1 MTYSRREQGQIA
13 RALRRLFESPLLFP
27 LTLPLYRMLPMRPI
41 TCFTSVALA
50 LTLAACTSYEPKPK
64 EPLQLDLTIRAA
76 PDANPDDQGRAAPIF
91 VRIYEL
97 KTDGA
102 FNAADFY
109 SLQDKD
115 KTVLADDLVKR
126 DQFQLRPGEHV
137 RVTRTANPASKTL
150 GILAAYRDLPH
161 AVWRTVYPL
170 PLTPDKAWYRLSSPK
185 LKLTITLDANAI
197 NVTGKPK

>member
-1 MTYSRREQGQIA
+1 
-13 RALRRLFESPLLFP
+13 
-27 LTLPLYRMLPMRPI
+27 MRPI
-41 TCFTSVALA
+41 TCFSALA
-50 LTLAACTSYEPKPK
+50 FALMLAACASRAPKPK

-76 PDANPDDQGRAAPIF
+76 TNVNLNDQGRATPIV

-115 KTVLADDLVKR
+115 KTELADDLVKR
-126 DQFQLRPGEHV
+126 DQFRLRPGEQA
-137 RVTRTANPASKTL
+137 RVTRTADPASTTL
-150 GILAAYRDLPH
+150 GITAAYRDLPH
-161 AVWRTVYPL
+161 AVWRTVHPM
-170 PLTPDKAWYRLSSPK
+170 PAAPDKAWYRLASPR

-197 NVTGKPK
+197 NVTETSK